1 MGLGLLEDLTKALSI
16 TVDPDGRIRL
26 TEAELTALRATL
38 FGSGIILSLGPGPP
52 LSFSGKPCRP
62 RIRREP
68 RSAQGM
74 HRGRRRD

>member
-38 FGSGIILSLGPGPP
+38 FGSGIILSLVR
-52 LSFSGKPCRP
+52 S
-62 RIRREP
+62 
-68 RSAQGM
+68 SAQLL
-74 HRGRRRD
+74 R